1 MLSNALNV
9 MSREIVLQLQD
20 DQAFLRDLFGCLR
33 SGHAQALSS
42 EHRLVPVHS
51 SPVAIPR
58 SFPAKSWHAPA
69 SPTRRGVVSPAP
81 PPAEPPLLQLWALL
95 RELCAL
101 ASSLHPIERARFYRA
116 LCSAGLLPAART
128 ALAWAEAPAAVHV
141 RCCDT
146 LAALANHNPS
156 VMRMEEIELREATP
170 AAAAAAATAAAL
182 SDNMAVA
189 AAAAVPALLVARSS
203 TSLLLASRLCDTADE
218 GVARQCCELLT
229 VLLDPTTMEG
239 VEEESFIEA
248 AYCTAR
254 DELGDLDSAGG
265 GAAWSGVDGTGAST
279 SHWRAGRG
287 SQDSPQADTAQNISH
302 VEGCVSYLV
311 RELAAMGERAKTAA
325 SLSRELVVCADG
337 PGTVGA
343 SAELPIEIRAPIVLD
358 LIVSFIG
365 RHRQRGLEV
374 SQATQEPRRR
384 SCAHT

>member
-1 MLSNALNV
+1 
-9 MSREIVLQLQD
+9 
-20 DQAFLRDLFGCLR
+20 
-33 SGHAQALSS
+33 
-42 EHRLVPVHS
+42 
-51 SPVAIPR
+51 
-58 SFPAKSWHAPA
+58 
-69 SPTRRGVVSPAP
+69 
-81 PPAEPPLLQLWALL
+81 
-95 RELCAL
+95 
-101 ASSLHPIERARFYRA
+101 
-116 LCSAGLLPAART
+116 
-128 ALAWAEAPAAVHV
+128 
-141 RCCDT
+141 
-146 LAALANHNPS
+146 
-156 VMRMEEIELREATP
+156 
-170 AAAAAAATAAAL
+170 
-182 SDNMAVA
+182 
-189 AAAAVPALLVARSS
+189 
-203 TSLLLASRLCDTADE
+203 
-218 GVARQCCELLT
+218 
-229 VLLDPTTMEG
+229 MEG

-365 RHRQRGLEV
+365 RHRQRGLELGLSSSLWHALGTLARHDSRVLRSSVARFTRHLLLELPAAAEAEGVTALLSELV
-374 SQATQEPRRR
+374 SQLRCRTDEAKPTDSLATSATFALLHQVAN
-384 SCAHT
+384 STLCS